1 MLVTQIKNLP
11 NRLPEI
17 GKIKIGN
24 KGETRT
30 GSKGEYRLPQKLDHF
45 IITTNEKDGK
55 DDFIIDSE
63 LHAILGD
70 EPKELKIRLL
80 YNEPE
85 LNFYTRYSIFQGNKC
100 ICEGDGEDFYWLNE
114 ATGEMEAG
122 KVPVKQLDPNY
133 KGKDK
138 CKPNGVLQCVIEGAN
153 TIGGVWK
160 FRTTS
165 WNSVVSI
172 QTGLAFIRQLTGG
185 QLAGVPLT
193 LALRAKNVLVEGK
206 STKIYVVNIEYRGSI
221 ESLQETTYKLLTSTA
236 NYSAKLQMI
245 EQNAMK
251 QLKESPN
258 DFDTDTDDVIAEF
271 YPENQDNYE
280 DVPVKRDELAELN
293 EEEPKPNEKEIESKI
308 AKAKLKAIAKVNKAD
323 TIEKL
328 KELKAGIGFKEDF
341 GSLSNVADEALA
353 DVIKII
359 NEKIDGLQ
367 PKQEEEAEMPDL
379 DVPETDET
387 PEKSEHEKFADKLTE
402 LGLVDNELRQQFYA
416 VYGNEKKYEGKNPSE
431 DVETYKK
438 RKLVGLIK
446 GTKDKEG
453 LIPAFIAKQSGEVKA
468 FLAEHYKVI
477 DRTNFDKVWDFY
489 KTMTEGSE
497 E

>member
-1 MLVTQIKNLP
+1 MLIAQIKNLP

-100 ICEGDGEDFYWLNE
+100 ICEGDGENFYWLNE

-280 DVPVKRDELAELN
+280 DTPSKRDELAELN
-293 EEEPKPNEKEIESKI
+293 EEEPKPNEKEIKSKI
-308 AKAKLKAIAKVNKAD
+308 AKAKLEAIAKVNKAD

-328 KELKAGIGFKEDF
+328 KKLKGGIGFGQDF
-341 GSLSNVADEALA
+341 GSLQNIADEALV
-353 DVIKII
+353 DVIQII
-359 NEKIDGLQ
+359 NSKIDGLQ
-367 PKQEEEAEMPDL
+367 PQQEEEAEMPDL

-387 PEKSEHEKFADKLTE
+387 PEKSEHEKYSDRLKE
-402 LGLVDNELRQQFYA
+402 LGLADNELRQQFYA
-416 VYGNEKKYEGKNPSE
+416 VYGTEKTERPKSLEAE
-431 DVETYKK
+431 VAEYKK

-446 GTKDKEG
+446 GAKEKKG
-453 LIPAFIAKQSGEVKA
+453 TIPEFIAEQDDDVRSGLNEMFEKLDKSNFKEVW
-468 FLAEHYKVI
+468 E
-477 DRTNFDKVWDFY
+477 FY
-489 KTMTEGSE
+489 KTMKKGSE
-497 E
+497 V